1 MEVYKV
7 LINGKM
13 TDISE
18 LKVTE
23 LKAELK
29 KRGVSTTGSKKDL
42 YEKLKNVSDNSKHRL
57 CFIKCYFWFLFSV
70 FNKDRECIGF

>member
-1 MEVYKV
+1 MEVYKI
-7 LINGKM
+7 LFNDKM

-29 KRGVSTTGSKKDL
+29 KRGVSTTGTKREL
-42 YEKLKNVSDNSKHRL
+42 YEKLKGVSEAK
-57 CFIKCYFWFLFSV
+57 K
-70 FNKDRECIGF
+70 KK